1 MREES
6 GILPGSFRDP
16 SGFLFRRNGC
26 LYRQINR
33 CYSAD
38 YDLFLSSGL
47 YEELAGNGL
56 LVEHEPVEVEPLLPD
71 PACVV
76 IKPEELPFVSYPYEW
91 CFSQLKDAALCT
103 LEVQKKALDRGMSL
117 KDASAYNI
125 QFSRGRPVFIDTLS
139 FEKYE
144 EGRPWV
150 AYSQFCRH
158 FLAPLYLMSR
168 RDVRLGSLLRENID
182 GIPLDLASS
191 LLPFW
196 TRLRLPALLHIH
208 LHARSERKYQ
218 QKTVSSEKLQGMSL
232 RAFRGLID
240 SLESA
245 ARRLK
250 YEPSGTEWAEYYDD
264 TNYSDEA
271 FGHKER
277 IVDRFLEISRPT
289 EVWDIGGNVGV
300 FSRIASG
307 QGIRAVCMDVDP
319 AAVEKNYLDCRRDG
333 EENVLPLLMDL
344 FNPSPGMGWDG
355 RERLSLFHRGP
366 AHAVLALALI
376 HHLIVSNNVPMAKVA
391 SFFAGICEWLII
403 EFVPKSDSQVQ
414 RLLATRKDI
423 FTEYTR
429 DAFLAEFGARFEVL
443 DSEDVTGSE
452 RSVFLM
458 RKR

>member
-1 MREES
+1 MEEES

-16 SGFLFRRNGC
+16 SGFLFRRQGC
-26 LYRQINR
+26 LYRQINH

-47 YEELAGNGL
+47 YEELAGCGL
-56 LVEHEPVEVEPLLPD
+56 LVGHEPAEVEPLLPG
-71 PACVV
+71 PARIV
-76 IKPEELPFVSYPYEW
+76 IKPEELPFISYPYEW

-117 KDASAYNI
+117 KDASAFNI
-125 QFSRGRPVFIDTLS
+125 QFARGRPVFIDTLS

-191 LLPFW
+191 LLPFS

-208 LHARSERKYQ
+208 LHARSERKYR
-218 QKTVSSEKLQGMSL
+218 QKTVSSDKLQGVSL
-232 RAFRGLID
+232 RALRGLID
-240 SLESA
+240 NLESA
-245 ARRLK
+245 IGRLRYK
-250 YEPSGTEWAEYYDD
+250 PEGTEWAEYYGD

-277 IVDRFLEISRPT
+277 IVARFLEVSRPPD
-289 EVWDIGGNVGV
+289 VWDIGGNVGV
-300 FSRIASG
+300 FSRIAARRG
-307 QGIRAVCMDVDP
+307 ARAVCMDVDP
-319 AAVEKNYLDCRRDG
+319 AAVEKNYLDCRRDK
-333 EENVLPLLMDL
+333 EENVLPLLVDL
-344 FNPSPGMGWDG
+344 FNPSPAIGWEG
-355 RERLSLFHRGP
+355 RERLSLLERGP
-366 AHAVLALALI
+366 AHTALALALM

-391 SFFAGICEWLII
+391 SFFAGICEWLVI

-414 RLLATRKDI
+414 RLLATRKDT
-423 FTEYTR
+423 FTDYTS
-429 DAFLAEFGARFEVL
+429 DAFLAEFGRRFEVL
-443 DSEDVTGSE
+443 DSDDVTGSE
-452 RSVFLM
+452 RSVYLM
-458 RKR
+458 RRR